1 MGVGV
6 SETKSCLCER
16 VAAIETDFI
25 YIYIDICVCVCVFL
39 SMHCAVAL
47 ENSTVLS
54 VSKGIRGMGRHYSVT
69 LVTP

>member
-25 YIYIDICVCVCVFL
+25 YIYIYVFL

>member
-25 YIYIDICVCVCVFL
+25 YIYIYMYL

>member
-1 MGVGV
+1 M

-25 YIYIDICVCVCVFL
+25 YIYIYMYL

-54 VSKGIRGMGRHYSVT
+54 LSKGIRGMGRHYSVT
-69 LVTP
+69 LVRP